1 MITMNEPAA
10 YINWDG
16 QAFVWQG
23 LRLEPAFA
31 WREGAELR
39 QSSFTGAK
47 LSGGRLAVKT
57 GPWRIHL
64 DFQERAGWL
73 LVDGVLEGEGSGFSA
88 EELTWKVSGGELAE
102 SDLRCWGL
110 PYTTWGRQV
119 AGPAGAET
127 VPWWRSVW
135 HRPGADGVALGW
147 HLPADWLHRVERK
160 GTGLVC
166 SSVFACTP
174 APGESLRLDRLAVHP
189 RIAPREAL
197 TGPESFLVARR
208 RPEEAA
214 FHGGWNTWDYYKL
227 AVDEAAVLE
236 HLAFLRSRPELRR
249 HVRYIIIDD
258 GWQSG
263 TGDWEVSDRFPRGMA
278 ALAADIVAAGF
289 VPGIWSAPFFADLES
304 KVGREHPEWF
314 VHKNGKPFSPNAEA
328 GCTPPWGDRYYLDPS
343 HPGVVEH
350 VFQLYQRLRGWG
362 FRYFKTDF
370 LTNPFLD
377 RGSSKDIEL
386 AGVLTFHDRG
396 LGLHRAHRRCM
407 QTIRAAIGED
417 SFWLGCGAIWAT
429 GAGLMDAARTSG
441 DICVDWAVAKVVAE
455 SVCRAGAMHGTIWL
469 NDPDF
474 LVVRGAATSA
484 RLLSPTEGLP
494 AWRAASH
501 GKTPGFSPDEARVWA
516 TCVIL
521 GGGIATLSDGLTLLN
536 DQGLQLLECAC
547 RLTGGV
553 AASPV
558 DIESELS
565 GLLLAERGTGPI
577 LAAIN
582 WSDAPRPA
590 CTPEHAGKLPELVW
604 IDAWSGRRFVP
615 GDLPKTEL
623 PPHSCL
629 LGVPAGAFAPTAP
642 NLKNPASRLGIP
654 RTLS

>member
-1 MITMNEPAA
+1 MNNLATTFT
-10 YINWDG
+10 WDT
-16 QAFVWQG
+16 QALIWRG
-23 LRLEPAFA
+23 LRLAPAFT
-31 WREGAELR
+31 WREGDRLLNASFAGAEL
-39 QSSFTGAK
+39 
-47 LSGGRLAVKT
+47 LGGRLSLAT

-64 DFQERAGWL
+64 DFQERDGWL
-73 LVDGVLEGEGSGFSA
+73 LIDGVLEGAGEGLFA
-88 EELTWKVSGGELAE
+88 EELTWNVSGGDLAAT
-102 SDLRCWGL
+102 DLRCWGL

-119 AGPAGAET
+119 VGPAGAET
-127 VPWWRSVW
+127 SPWWRSVW
-135 HRPGADGVALGW
+135 HRPGADGTALGW
-147 HLPADWLHRVERK
+147 HMPADWLHRVERN
-160 GTGLVC
+160 GAGLVC
-166 SSVFACTP
+166 RSIFACTP
-174 APGESLRLDRLAVHP
+174 APGEALRFDRLAVHP
-189 RIAPREAL
+189 CIAPREAL
-197 TGPESFLVARR
+197 AGPESFQVARR

-214 FHGGWNTWDYYKL
+214 FHGGWNTWDYYRL

-236 HLAFLRSRPELRR
+236 HLAFLRTRPDLSRQ
-249 HVRYIIIDD
+249 VRYIIIDD

-289 VPGIWSAPFFADLES
+289 VPGIWSAPFFADLHS

-314 VHKNGKPFSPNAEA
+314 VHKNGKPFSPFAET

-343 HPGVVEH
+343 HPGVVGH

-377 RGSSKDIEL
+377 RASSFGIDL
-386 AGVLTFHDRG
+386 AGVLTFHERS

-441 DICVDWAVAKVVAE
+441 DILVEWATAKVVAE

-474 LVVRGAATSA
+474 LVVRGPATSA
-484 RLLSPTEGLP
+484 RLVAPTEGLP
-494 AWRAASH
+494 AWRAACSE
-501 GKTPGFSPDEARVWA
+501 KRTGFSPDEARVWA

-521 GGGIATLSDGLTLLN
+521 GGGIATLSDGLLELN
-536 DQGLQLLECAC
+536 EQGLQLLECAG

-553 AASPV
+553 AAAPL
-558 DIESELS
+558 DLENELS
-565 GLLLAERGTGPI
+565 GLLLAERGTGPVV
-577 LAAIN
+577 AAIN

-590 CTPEHAGKLPELVW
+590 CAAEHVGKLPQRVW
-604 IDAWSGRRFVP
+604 RDAWTGERFATE
-615 GDLPKTEL
+615 DLPKTEL
-623 PPHSCL
+623 RPHSCL
-629 LGVPAGAFAPTAP
+629 LLTAP
-642 NLKNPASRLGIP
+642 G
-654 RTLS
+654 